1 MTELEVLL
9 MIRRYRILFL
19 LIFVGTF
26 IIGGYAMIPKVLRYE
41 GSTTFYLA
49 NESMVNP
56 KAFTREGQEDV
67 IQVTLVQ
74 ERVYQLAYSTEMM
87 NFLIRQFDL
96 YKHYKIDTTSADYY
110 AKTVRRITENITFN
124 KITPDLSSI
133 VVYDRNN
140 EIAATMANAVVWK
153 LDELNKKYL
162 IDKIQANLNFYNS
175 FLNEATTISK
185 EQNEKL
191 FLYMDAFGKMRHKEM
206 NGGGQVKQPLSEIEF
221 SLYEAAS
228 KIEEMTTQLI
238 LAKSL
243 YTSAL
248 SSQKTKNLPSL
259 VVIKKALPEVKS
271 RKKYLIL
278 FAGLAGLLAC
288 VVAIVLMY
296 IYMSY
301 KTEFA
306 IIFGWKDPVLPSNN
320 T

>member
-1 MTELEVLL
+1 
-9 MIRRYRILFL
+9 MIRRYRLLFL
-19 LIFVGTF
+19 LIFIVTF
-26 IIGGYAMIPKVLRYE
+26 FVGGYSLIPRVLRYE

-56 KAFTREGQEDV
+56 KAFTRLNQEDV

-87 NFLIRQFDL
+87 KFLISQFNL
-96 YKHYKIDTTSADYY
+96 YKHYKIDTTSANHY
-110 AKTVRRITENITFN
+110 AVTVRSITENITFN

-140 EIAATMANAVVWK
+140 EIAATMSNAIVWK

-175 FLNEATTISK
+175 FINEASGISK

-191 FLYMDAFGKMRHKEM
+191 FLYINAFGKMRHKEN
-206 NGGGQVKQPLSEIEF
+206 NGGDEIKQPLSEIEF
-221 SLYEAAS
+221 SLYVAAS

-248 SSQKTKNLPSL
+248 SSQKTNNLPSL

-278 FAGLAGLLAC
+278 FAGLAGLLATI
-288 VVAIVLMY
+288 VAIVSMY

-301 KTEFA
+301 KKEFA
-306 IIFGWKDPVLPSNN
+306 IIFGWKDPTHPANN